1 VTIRKEKLY
10 TINLSLKIFNDVE
23 MNNDIQIIEKPDW
36 VSWDD
41 IHELLWNAH
50 AENRKN
56 GVFMRYPTLSGEEIR
71 QRVEGIGK
79 MFCAFV
85 DGKMVGTGAI
95 VAKSFKLWFTKESE
109 VFGYQCFAAV
119 LPEFTGKGIYKLL
132 NLYREQESRR
142 MGINRLM
149 FDTHEGNIHILNILK
164 KNGYKFVDYK
174 FYKNHYNIVMVK
186 WLDGCPYGGFR
197 LWYEFTKRKLKEMK
211 KRGFK

>member
-1 VTIRKEKLY
+1 
-10 TINLSLKIFNDVE
+10 
-23 MNNDIQIIEKPDW
+23 MNNIQILEKPDW

-71 QRVEGIGK
+71 LRVEGTGK

-95 VAKSFKLWFTKESE
+95 VAKSFKLWFTKKSE

-119 LPEFTGKGIYKLL
+119 LPEYTGKGIYKLL
-132 NLYREQESRR
+132 NLYREQECRR
-142 MGINRLM
+142 MEINRLM
-149 FDTHEGNIHILNILK
+149 FDTHKGNIHIQKILK

-186 WLDGCPYGGFR
+186 WLDGCPYSRFR
-197 LWYEFTKRKLKEMK
+197 LWYEFNKRKLKEVK
-211 KRGFK
+211 KKVFK